1 MKNIPVVKLGIVG
14 VSRDCFPASLTKTR
28 REALVKAYTEKYGAD
43 DIYECPVTIIESEI
57 DMVNALEDIKKAGCN
72 ALCVF
77 LGNFGPEISETLLA
91 KHFDGPKMFVAAAE
105 ENNAEKEYVIDISK
119 EKIEEIDNNQTSY
132 IIYENN
138 NKKELS
144 KSDFFMKNQYFDN
157 YIVFNK
163 KVTKE
168 EDLREERNY
177 YYFVEN
183 NKVYKLMKKSNRPI
197 LLFELND
204 INDWYVS
211 CGEVLVISNGILY
224 SFTDKN
230 GLRKIAESNELK
242 YNFKNIYKKW
252 EK

>member
-1 MKNIPVVKLGIVG
+1 MSKDSYINGVVDK
-14 VSRDCFPASLTKTR
+14 F
-28 REALVKAYTEKYGAD
+28 
-43 DIYECPVTIIESEI
+43 IYVTDKRS
-57 DMVNALEDIKKAGCN
+57 K
-72 ALCVF
+72 
-77 LGNFGPEISETLLA
+77 
-91 KHFDGPKMFVAAAE
+91 
-105 ENNAEKEYVIDISK
+105 KEYVIDISK

-183 NKVYKLMKKSNRPI
+183 NKVYKLMKKSNSPI

-230 GLRKIAESNELK
+230 GLRKIVESNELK